1 MEQALREAP
10 KTRQQ
15 REDFMAAL
23 TPKSI
28 VKELDNY
35 IIGQDKAKRAV
46 AIALRNR
53 WRRQQLPADMRD
65 EVAPKNILMIG
76 PTGVGKTE
84 IARRLAKLSQ
94 SPFIKVEAS
103 KYTEVGYVGRDVES
117 MIRDLVELSKT
128 MVKEE
133 MEQEVEEKARRYAEE
148 KLLDLL
154 VPPAPGQRPAG
165 FEASDSNASETPA
178 PDQTREKFK
187 QYLKEG
193 KLDDRVVELEVQE
206 KSGPMMEVISQPGME
221 EMENNL
227 KDMLSNFMPK
237 RKKKKKLK
245 VPDALKALV
254 QEEAEK
260 LIDQDKVI
268 QEAIDRAQQNGIIF
282 IDEIDKITGRQGMQG
297 PDVSREGVQRDLLP
311 IVEGSAVNTKY
322 GIVKTDHILF
332 ICAGAFHS
340 SKPSD
345 LIPEFQGR
353 FPIRVELDSL
363 TEDDFYLILKEP
375 DNALLKQY
383 SALLL
388 TEELTLTFEED
399 AIREIAAMSA
409 KVNDRTENIGAR
421 RLHTVLEKLLED
433 ISFDAPDRR
442 NTKIV
447 IDGDHVRDK
456 LKDIIEDE
464 DLSRY
469 IL

>member
-15 REDFMAAL
+15 REDFMATL
-23 TPKSI
+23 TPKAI

-35 IIGQDKAKRAV
+35 IIGQSKAKRAV

-133 MEQEVEEKARRYAEE
+133 MEQEVAEKARRYAEE

-165 FEASDSNASETPA
+165 FEASGSNESDAPA
-178 PDQTREKFK
+178 FEQTREKFK
-187 QYLKEG
+187 QYLHEG

-206 KSGPMMEVISQPGME
+206 RSGPMMEVISQPGME

-237 RKKKKKLK
+237 RKKKKKMK

-268 QEAIDRAQQNGIIF
+268 QEAIERAQQTGIIF

-297 PDVSREGVQRDLLP
+297 PDISREGVQRDLLP
-311 IVEGSAVNTKY
+311 IVEGSSINTKY

-332 ICAGAFHS
+332 ISAGAFHS

-447 IDGDHVRDK
+447 IDGNHVRDK